1 MLKVYT
7 ADLHIHTCL
16 SPCGDLEMAP
26 RSIVRWAADAGVDI
40 IGITDHNSAKNVEA
54 VLDAAADVSLTVVPG
69 MEVQTVEEV
78 HVLTLFGDLDSLR
91 SWEHRVDRA
100 LPDLA
105 NRPDYFGDQPIVTA
119 DGEIIG
125 FESKL
130 LLNSIA
136 MTVEEVFRD
145 VRELG
150 GYCIPAHVDKMSFG
164 LIGQLGFIPP
174 SLSIGVVEISDPA
187 KADNLPALR
196 GLRMITTSDA
206 HFLVDIGSK
215 VTRLLLKDATF
226 DEIVMALEEREGRR
240 LVLP

>member
-1 MLKVYT
+1 MLRVYT

-16 SPCGDLEMAP
+16 SPCGDLEMSP
-26 RSIVRWAADAGVDI
+26 RSIVHRAVDAGVDI
-40 IGITDHNSAKNVEA
+40 IAITDHNSGKNVEA
-54 VLDAAADVSLTVVPG
+54 VLDAAAEVSVTVVPG

-91 SWEHRVDRA
+91 RWGDRVDEA
-100 LPDLA
+100 LPDVA

-119 DGEIIG
+119 DDEITG

-136 MTVEEVFRD
+136 MTIEEVFRN
-145 VRELG
+145 VRGLG

-174 SLSIGVVEISDPA
+174 ALSIGVVEVSDMA
-187 KADNLPALR
+187 KAKDLPSLQGR
-196 GLRMITTSDA
+196 RIITTSDA

-215 VTRLLLKDATF
+215 TTRLLLEDATF
-226 DEIVMALEEREGRR
+226 DEIVMALEEQDGRR
-240 LVLP
+240 IVRP